1 MYPYNLKDNPFPSS
15 PTPTLMDARIL
26 GGPRHK
32 DSKQAILNCI
42 KELSSKVSNEKSAS
56 ERDFR
61 LITVIQDV
69 GAGKT
74 HLALH
79 IKATQEGI
87 ICSYVDLS
95 TISPKNLTSLYS
107 ALIDGFSDDYVKELK
122 TAVVD
127 YVKQRSLSGDRLAKK
142 VFRPPFFGGKSIE
155 TLAEEVLRG
164 KRLPDIHALN
174 EFLIGEFSVDER
186 AILKQVMFDDFRNTS
201 NTTSLETM
209 LARLAAMARLNLRFL
224 NKITLLEIDEFDA
237 NPDSVDFVKAVIN
250 AHLPSTIL
258 LLITTPSL
266 YADVKNV
273 APSVFDRLEK
283 ANYKIDLA
291 GSSTFDEVSD
301 IVLEYIR
308 HNVRDLTFEK
318 HGNDI
323 VSKVKVIY
331 DEFQEFRSIRSMLNI
346 MYHAMEIAS
355 RQNSNTITED
365 AIDETIRQAYPGL
378 RVKGSIMNVPISEF
392 IRIRRDCSDTSVL
405 ENSVKDAVKSLVM
418 FAHEQGKVSQPEVS
432 NGKGTDNLDI
442 EALYKDADGSRVA
455 IAVAIDKDHVKSIQK
470 ISNKANLDADRL
482 VVLTNAHTDGSDG
495 TTVINMDKCKMIDL
509 IYFNKKYKNEDIVE
523 KDSDRAL
530 MLAKSISL
538 C

>member
-1 MYPYNLKDNPFPSS
+1 VYPYNLKDNPYPSS
-15 PTPTLMDARIL
+15 PTPTLMDARVL
-26 GGPRHK
+26 GGSRHK
-32 DSKQAILNCI
+32 DAKNAVLNCI
-42 KELSSKVSNEKSAS
+42 KELSNKVSNESGANQ
-56 ERDFR
+56 RDFR

-79 IKATQEGI
+79 IKTTETNT

-95 TISPKNLTSLYS
+95 TISPKNLSSLYK
-107 ALIDGFSDDYVKELK
+107 ALIDGFSDEYVKQLK
-122 TAVVD
+122 TAVVEHIKKKAFD
-127 YVKQRSLSGDRLAKK
+127 GDRLAKK
-142 VFRPPFFGGKSIE
+142 VFRPPFFGGKNIE
-155 TLAEEVLRG
+155 ILAEEVLES
-164 KRLPDIHALN
+164 KRIPDIHALN

-186 AILKQVMFDDFRNTS
+186 AILKQIMFDDFRNTS
-201 NTTSLETM
+201 NVRNLEEM
-209 LARLAAMARLNLRFL
+209 LARLSAIAKLNLQFL
-224 NKITLLEIDEFDA
+224 NKITLLEVDELDA
-237 NPDSVDFVKAVIN
+237 NTDSVDFVKAVIN

-308 HNVRDLTFEK
+308 QTVKDLTFAKYE
-318 HGNDI
+318 NDI
-323 VSKVKVIY
+323 VNKIKVIY

-346 MYHAMEIAS
+346 MYHAIEIAG
-355 RQNSNTITED
+355 RQNAGTITED
-365 AIDETIRQAYPGL
+365 AFDETIRQAYPGL
-378 RVKGSIMNVPISEF
+378 RVRGSIMNVPISEF
-392 IRIRRDCSDTSVL
+392 IRIRRDCADSTVL
-405 ENSVKDAVKSLVM
+405 ESNVKDAVKSLVM
-418 FAHEQGKVSQPEVS
+418 FAHEQGKVSKPENPSS
-432 NGKGTDNLDI
+432 NGSGSNLD
-442 EALYKDADGSRVA
+442 ALYKDSGGSK
-455 IAVAIDKDHVKSIQK
+455 IAVTVLIDKDHGKSIEN
-470 ISNKANLDADRL
+470 IPSTDGLGADKL
-482 VVLTNAHTDGSDG
+482 VVLTNAHTNGADG
-495 TTVINMDKCKMIDL
+495 TTVINIDKCKMIDL

-523 KDSDRAL
+523 TDSDRAL

>member
-1 MYPYNLKDNPFPSS
+1 MYPYNLKDNPYPSS

-32 DSKQAILNCI
+32 DAKKAVLNCV
-42 KELSSKVSNEKSAS
+42 KELSGKVSNEKGSS

-61 LITVIQDV
+61 LITIIQDV

-79 IKATQEGI
+79 IKATRTDVV
-87 ICSYVDLS
+87 CAYVDLS
-95 TISPKNLTSLYS
+95 TISPKNLTSLYA
-107 ALIDGFSDDYVKELK
+107 ALIDGFNGEYIKELK
-122 TAVVD
+122 GAVVG
-127 YVKQRSLSGDRLAKK
+127 YIKQKALAGDRLAKK
-142 VFRPPFFGGKSIE
+142 VFRPPFFGGKSV
-155 TLAEEVLRG
+155 EVLADEVLAG
-164 KRLPDIHALN
+164 KRMPDINALN
-174 EFLIGEFSVDER
+174 EFLIGEFNTDER
-186 AILKQVMFDDFRNTS
+186 AILKQVMFDDFKNTS
-201 NTTSLETM
+201 NIQNLELM
-209 LARLAAMARLNLRFL
+209 LSRLSAIARLNLRFL

-237 NPDSVDFVKAVIN
+237 NPDSIDFVKAVIN
-250 AHLPSTIL
+250 AHLPSTIM

-266 YADVKNV
+266 YADVKNIS
-273 APSVFDRLEK
+273 ASVFDRLEK

-308 HNVRDLTFEK
+308 LHVKDLTFAKYE
-318 HGNDI
+318 NDI
-323 VSKVKVIY
+323 INKVKVIY

-365 AIDETIRQAYPGL
+365 ALDETIKQAYPGL

-392 IRIRRDCSDTSVL
+392 IRIRRDCADATVL
-405 ENSVKDAVKSLVM
+405 ESNVRDAIKSLVM
-418 FAHEQGKVSQPEVS
+418 FAHEQGVVSKPEIP
-432 NGKGTDNLDI
+432 NGSKNANLNV
-442 EALYKDADGSRVA
+442 ETVYKNSEGSKVA
-455 IAVAIDKDHVKSIQK
+455 IAVAIDKDHGKSIEK
-470 ISNKANLDADRL
+470 ISNAGSIEADKL
-482 VVLTNAHTDGSDG
+482 LVLTNANTDGTNG
-495 TTVINMDKCKMIDL
+495 ATVINMDKCKMIDL

-523 KDSDRAL
+523 TDSDRAL
-530 MLAKSISL
+530 LLAKSISI